1 MSGNRNSGRK
11 SKKSEQEIVERL
23 SVLDDLFFEK
33 LKEAL
38 QKGEPYAMKLFS
50 THRIPKPN
58 AETEVNFIEQPLFQL
73 PKITFVNSDEAQKKY
88 LEERNNPTIL
98 NE

>member
-1 MSGNRNSGRK
+1 MAGNFNSGRK
-11 SKKSEQEIVERL
+11 SKKTEQEIIERL

-73 PKITFVNSDEAQKKY
+73 PKITFVDSSEAESKY
-88 LEERNNPTIL
+88 IEQRKNRL

>member
-1 MSGNRNSGRK
+1 MSGNFRSGRK
-11 SKKSEQEIVERL
+11 SKKTEQEIIERL

-58 AETEVNFIEQPLFQL
+58 ADVEVNFVEQPLFNL
-73 PKITFVNSDEAQKKY
+73 PEITFVNSDEAESRYIEQRKN
-88 LEERNNPTIL
+88 RL

>member
-1 MSGNRNSGRK
+1 MAGNSSSGRK
-11 SKKSEQEIVERL
+11 SKKAEQEIIERL

-58 AETEVNFIEQPLFQL
+58 AETEVNFTEQPLFQL
-73 PKITFVNSDEAQKKY
+73 PKITFVDSSEAESKY
-88 LEERNNPTIL
+88 IEQRKNRL

>member
-1 MSGNRNSGRK
+1 MAGNSSSGRK
-11 SKKSEQEIVERL
+11 SKKAEQEIIERL
-23 SVLDDLFFEK
+23 SVLDDLFFKK
-33 LKEAL
+33 LTEAL

-58 AETEVNFIEQPLFQL
+58 AETEVNFIEQPLFNL
-73 PKITFVNSDEAQKKY
+73 PEITFVNSDEAESRYIEQRKN
-88 LEERNNPTIL
+88 RL